1 MVHLRDTTQIVIIFF
16 PSSICT
22 PSGGTLMALMYCAN
36 NFISISDAVFT
47 AHFDIAVI
55 HGVKKNSLLFSCF

>member
-1 MVHLRDTTQIVIIFF
+1 
-16 PSSICT
+16 
-22 PSGGTLMALMYCAN
+22 MALMYCAN